1 MNILVRK
8 STDVLS
14 ALDIGRKN
22 THYFNPTGLEMM
34 KKDLKVA
41 TLIGAFSKN
50 TMVGFVTFKGLNDQ
64 AVELAWMA
72 IEPKYQNQNI
82 GTLLIKEGIKLLP
95 KKYVLCEMKTLSEI
109 DPDPQYARTRNFYT
123 KLGFIPL
130 ETINPYPDWGK
141 DNPCQIFVK
150 IL

>member
-1 MNILVRK
+1 MDILVKK
-8 STDVLS
+8 SVDVLS
-14 ALDIGRKN
+14 ALNIAREN
-22 THYFNPTGLEMM
+22 SHYFNSAGLEMM

-50 TMVGFVTFKGLNDQ
+50 KMVGFVAFKELNDQ

-72 IEPKYQNQNI
+72 IEPRYHNQSI
-82 GTLLIKEGIKLLP
+82 GTFLIEEGIKQLP
-95 KKYVLCEMKTLSEI
+95 KKYVICETKTLSET
-109 DPDPQYARTRNFYT
+109 DPDPQYSRTRNFYK

-130 ETINPYPDWGK
+130 ETINPYPGWGK
-141 DNPCQIFVK
+141 NNPCQIFVK